1 MSSDVKTTTFS
12 PAETE
17 SVGDKLGYGKDSKER
32 LPWEHYL
39 SQYQESDPKE
49 IAARLGI
56 SYDEEQKYF
65 TLKFLGT
72 VYQISWPDFTFDSLT
87 DAVSSGWHSP
97 METVSKIFRQS
108 WNTCT
113 VFR

>member
-65 TLKFLGT
+65 TQKFFGT
-72 VYQISWPDFTFDSLT
+72 VYQICRQDFHIRYEADDMGFYPL
-87 DAVSSGWHSP
+87 
-97 METVSKIFRQS
+97 
-108 WNTCT
+108 
-113 VFR
+113 

>member
-39 SQYQESDPKE
+39 RASIRNQIQLRT
-49 IAARLGI
+49 IAA
-56 SYDEEQKYF
+56 
-65 TLKFLGT
+65 TLVHFL
-72 VYQISWPDFTFDSLT
+72 
-87 DAVSSGWHSP
+87 
-97 METVSKIFRQS
+97 
-108 WNTCT
+108 
-113 VFR
+113 

>member
-65 TLKFLGT
+65 TSE
-72 VYQISWPDFTFDSLT
+72 ISWDGLSDFLAGF
-87 DAVSSGWHSP
+87 SGQPRSG
-97 METVSKIFRQS
+97 
-108 WNTCT
+108 
-113 VFR
+113 